1 MNLLKL
7 WSVKLKLYKFG
18 KVLMVMALL
27 FLVSAC
33 GTFKSF
39 SNNDNG
45 KVRINSSL
53 VNSKCDEI
61 SYLYSGVQ
69 YDFCLLHASRR
80 NTGGHI
86 KFDSVWFVWPDFLF
100 SAVAD
105 TLVLP
110 YTAYKQVVDG
120 NLKVVKDPQ

>member
-1 MNLLKL
+1 MKLPLLSKA
-7 WSVKLKLYKFG
+7 
-18 KVLMVMALL
+18 LMVMGLL

-39 SNNDNG
+39 NNTDNG

>member
-1 MNLLKL
+1 MDILND
-7 WSVKLKLYKFG
+7 WSVKLKISVISKALT
-18 KVLMVMALL
+18 VMVLL

-69 YDFCLLHASRR
+69 YDFCLLHATRR

-110 YTAYKQVVDG
+110 YTAYKQVADG